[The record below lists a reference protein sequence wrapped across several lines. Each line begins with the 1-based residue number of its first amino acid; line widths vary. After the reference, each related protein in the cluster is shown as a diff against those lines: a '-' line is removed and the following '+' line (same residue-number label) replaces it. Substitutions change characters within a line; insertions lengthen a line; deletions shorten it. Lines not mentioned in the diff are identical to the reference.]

1 MIIIIVMKS
10 ERVFSLSVKVT
21 VVVAIHNGE
30 NGLAGCLDSIKRQT
44 LNEIEVITVDAA
56 SDDKTTEIMKG
67 YLSDS
72 RFRYI
77 RTENESISQ
86 ARNIAVAEAKGEY
99 ISFGDTNVI
108 FSDNMLENLYNSA
121 KKENAELCVAPMASS
136 DVYGKHEFSSSGL
149 LRKSIKTTKFDTNL
163 IWNPSVANKLFLK
176 SKIEETKLEFRAY
189 GKARE
194 AAFTIPFAM
203 SSNTIVSTN
212 RGAAGYIIP
221 VINEGVSSFEIE
233 HYLDAY
239 DFIISEAEKAFE
251 KAVNSE
257 KTDFGKKEL
266 QKLSVCYI
274 DQVYHKEITVLLY
287 SYYRHFWSLTDKKI
301 KKYADI
307 ITALY
312 DKLSKSGKSALK
324 KKNRDIFFDGKLID
338 SRREMAENPKVT
350 VCIGKNDIRGRH
362 YGDRLSIQVESIFMQ
377 TMPSFELLVDARL
390 KDDFPEKWKNSENIR
405 FLEANSLGDFKDI
418 ALSEASTD
426 YIMFQDGFAR
436 LNPKILMR
444 HYEALCSAS
453 EKYGFTTSPLTR
465 FDGKKTTEYSFSD
478 LCFNHNM
485 NQTRTKEGDTTFA
498 LDLFFC
504 NKLFR
509 TEHLKGI
516 RFSFSDN
523 NILDMYKLYEHS
535 RFKKLSHRGAYLP
548 YTEEEALT
556 YLRGEEKT
564 MPVACRRI
572 YKNYKSVYFKRVTVN
587 KYKKTAIKLLKKVK
601 NVATNYLLKFITIFF
616 TRQKLQDRVFFYTI
630 RADGMLK
637 ENINCVYEN
646 LDCKKVVFAKML
658 PHSLKHIIKV
668 RRYMLTSK
676 VIVTDDYMKYFRAV
690 KLRPEQKVVQLWHA
704 GGAFKRFGL
713 DAPSRLTRLEE
724 YRTHAPYTDVC
735 VTSENVRQFYA
746 HAFGVDMEVVKAL
759 GSPRTDALLNEEKVR
774 NSRDV
779 ICQKHPLLKDKR
791 VYVYLPT
798 FRENNGALTNFDPL
812 IDWAQLNND
821 LDDDEVFIIGRH
833 PVMKKPFFNE
843 FYSRVKDYTVDPT
856 PELLAVADVVVTD
869 YSSVIFDAAL
879 MNKPLV
885 FYCPDYG
892 SYERDFYLNYDED
905 LPGETV
911 TSSDKLL
918 EAMRRAGDG
927 KWNEKAADF
936 CRKQMG
942 ACDGKSTERI
952 CRIIEGYIKA

>member
-1 MIIIIVMKS
+1 MS
-10 ERVFSLSVKVT
+10 AKVT
-21 VVVAIHNGE
+21 VVVAVHNGGSFLH
-30 NGLAGCLDSIKRQT
+30 NCLDSVKKQT
-44 LNEIEVITVDAA
+44 LQDIEVIMVDAA
-56 SDDKTTEIMKG
+56 SDDETADVMKS

-77 RTENESISQ
+77 HTDKDSISQ
-86 ARNIAVAEAKGEY
+86 ARNLAISEAEGKY

-108 FSDNMLENLYNSA
+108 FTDNLLENLYDSA
-121 KKENAELCVAPMASS
+121 EKEKAELCVAPMASS
-136 DVYGKHEFSSSGL
+136 DVYGKHEFASSGL
-149 LRKSIKTTKFDTNL
+149 LKKSRKTNKFDTNL

-176 SKIEETKLEFRAY
+176 SKIEETGLEFKAY

-203 SSNTIVSTN
+203 SSNIIVSTN
-212 RGAAGYIIP
+212 RGAASYVIP
-221 VINEGVSSFEIE
+221 VINEGVSVFAIE

-239 DFIISEAEKAFE
+239 EFIIEEAERAFNHAAETASTDFE
-251 KAVNSE
+251 KKEYE
-257 KTDFGKKEL
+257 KLK
-266 QKLSVCYI
+266 VCYI

-287 SYYRHFWSLTDKKI
+287 SYYRHFWSLDDERI
-301 KKYADI
+301 KKYSDI
-307 ITALY
+307 IMALY
-312 DKLSKSGKSALK
+312 EKLSKSGKSSLK
-324 KKNRDIFFDGKLID
+324 KKNKDIFFGGKLID
-338 SRREMAENPKVT
+338 NRKEMAENPKAT

-377 TMPSFELLVDARL
+377 TMPSFELLVDERL
-390 KDDFPEKWKNSENIR
+390 KDEFPEKWKNAENIR
-405 FLEANSLGDFKDI
+405 FIKATSLGDFKDL
-418 ALSEASTD
+418 ALQQASTE

-444 HYEALCSAS
+444 HYEALSSCP
-453 EKYGFTTSPLTR
+453 EKCGFTTSPLTR

-485 NQTRTKEGDTTFA
+485 GQTRTKEGDITFA

-509 TEHLKGI
+509 TAHLRGI
-516 RFSFSDN
+516 RFSFTDN
-523 NILDMYKLYEHS
+523 NILDMYKIYEHS
-535 RFKKLSHRGAYLP
+535 RFKKLKHRGAYLP
-548 YTEEEALT
+548 YTEEEALN

-564 MPVACRRI
+564 MPGSCRRI
-572 YKNYKSVYFKRVTVN
+572 YNKYKSVYFKKVTLN
-587 KYKKTAIKLLKKVK
+587 KYKQKGILLLKRIK
-601 NVATNYLLKFITIFF
+601 NVAVNYLLKFITIFF
-616 TRQKLQDRVFFYTI
+616 TKQKLQNRVFFYSI

-637 ENINCVYEN
+637 ENINCIYEN

-658 PHSLKHIIKV
+658 PHSLLHIIKV

-690 KLRPEQKVVQLWHA
+690 KLRPGQKVVQVWHA

-735 VTSENVRQFYA
+735 VTSENVRQFYS
-746 HAFGVDMEVVKAL
+746 HAFGVDMDVVKAL
-759 GSPRTDALLNEEKVR
+759 GSPRTDAILDSEKVK

-779 ICQKHPLLKDKR
+779 ICQKHPLLKDKK

-798 FRENNGALTNFDPL
+798 FRENEGAPAELDPM

-821 LDDDEVFIIGRH
+821 LADDEVFVIGRH
-833 PVMKKPFFNE
+833 PVMKKPFFKE

-856 PELLAVADVVVTD
+856 PELLAIADVIITD
-869 YSSVIFDAAL
+869 YSSVIFDASL
-879 MNKPLV
+879 MDKAMV

-892 SYERDFYLNYDED
+892 NYERDFYLDYDKD
-905 LPGETV
+905 LPGEIITD
-911 TSSDKLL
+911 SSVLL
-918 EAMRRAGDG
+918 DALRRAGD
-927 KWNEKAADF
+927 KESLEKVKAF
-936 CRKQMG
+936 REKQMG

-952 CRIIEGYIKA
+952 CNIIKEYLN

>member
-1 MIIIIVMKS
+1 MSI
-10 ERVFSLSVKVT
+10 KVT
-21 VVVAIHNGE
+21 VAVAVHN
-30 NGLAGCLDSIKRQT
+30 AGSSLTASLDSIRNQT
-44 LNEIEVITVDAA
+44 FTDIEVIMVDAA
-56 SDDKTTEIMKG
+56 STDETAEVMKG
-67 YLSDS
+67 YLDDG

-77 RTENESISQ
+77 RRESDSISC
-86 ARNIAVAEAKGEY
+86 ARNLAIKEAKGKY
-99 ISFGDTNVI
+99 IAFGDANVI
-108 FSDNMLENLYNSA
+108 FTDNLIENMYDCA

-136 DVYGKHEFSSSGL
+136 DVYGKHEFTSSGL
-149 LRKSIKTTKFDTNL
+149 LKRSRKTTKFDTNL
-163 IWNPSVANKLFLK
+163 IWNPAVTNKLFLK
-176 SKIEETKLEFRAY
+176 SRIEESGIEFSAY

-203 SSNTIVSTN
+203 NCSTIASTN
-212 RGAAGYIIP
+212 RGAASYIIP

-239 DFIISEAEKAFE
+239 KYIIAEAKRAFK
-251 KAVNSE
+251 KAVEEADTEFSR
-257 KTDFGKKEL
+257 KEL
-266 QKLSVCYI
+266 KKLEICYE

-287 SYYRHFWSLTDKKI
+287 SYYRHFWSLDDERI

-307 ITALY
+307 IMSLY
-312 DKLSKSGKSALK
+312 EKLSKSGKSALK

-338 SRREMAENPKVT
+338 NRKEMAENPKVT
-350 VCIGKNDIRGRH
+350 VCVGKNDIRGRH
-362 YGDRLSIQVESIFMQ
+362 YGDRLSIQVESIFQQ

-390 KDDFPEKWKNSENIR
+390 RDEFPEKWKAAENIR
-405 FLEANSLGDFKDI
+405 FLEAGSLGEFKDV
-418 ALSEASTD
+418 ALSECRTQ

-444 HYEALCSAS
+444 HYEALTSCT

-485 NQTRTKEGDTTFA
+485 SQTRTKEGDTTFA

-509 TEHLKGI
+509 AEHLRGI
-516 RFSFSDN
+516 RFTFSDN

-535 RFKKLSHRGAYLP
+535 RFKKVSHRGAYLP
-548 YTEEEALT
+548 YTEDEALA

-564 MPVACRRI
+564 MPIPCRKI
-572 YKNYKSVYFKRVTVN
+572 YKNYKSVYFKKVTLAS
-587 KYKKTAIKLLKKVK
+587 YKRKGIMLLKKVK
-601 NVATNYLLKFITIFF
+601 NVAVNYLLKFITIFF
-616 TRQKLQDRVFFYTI
+616 TKCKLQDRVFFYSI

-637 ENINCVYEN
+637 ENINCIYEA

-658 PHSLKHIIKV
+658 PHSLWHIIKV
-668 RRYMLTSK
+668 RQYMLTSK

-690 KLRPEQKVVQLWHA
+690 SLRPEQKVVQLWHA

-735 VTSENVRQFYA
+735 VTSESVRQFYA
-746 HAFGVDMEVVKAL
+746 HAFGVEMDVIKAL
-759 GSPRTDALLNEEKVR
+759 GSPRTDAILDE
-774 NSRDV
+774 SRVKDSREV
-779 ICQKHPLLKDKR
+779 ISQKHPLLKNKK

-798 FRENNGALTNFDPL
+798 FRENDGVVTDFDPML
-812 IDWAQLNND
+812 DWAQLNND
-821 LDDDEVFIIGRH
+821 LDDDEVFVIGRH
-833 PVMKKPFFNE
+833 PVMKKEFFKD
-843 FYSRVKDYTVDPT
+843 FYSRIKDYTVDPT
-856 PELLAVADVVVTD
+856 PELLAIADVIITD
-869 YSSVIFDAAL
+869 YSSVIFDASL
-879 MNKPLV
+879 MDKSMV

-892 SYERDFYLNYDED
+892 SYERDFYLNYETD
-905 LPGETV
+905 LPGEIV
-911 TSSDKLL
+911 TDPTKLL
-918 EAMRRAGDG
+918 EALRRAGSEES
-927 KWNEKAADF
+927 KQKVRAFRE
-936 CRKQMG
+936 KQMG

-952 CRIIEGYIKA
+952 AAVIRSYL

>member
-1 MIIIIVMKS
+1 MS
-10 ERVFSLSVKVT
+10 TKVT
-21 VVVAIHNGE
+21 VIVAVHNGK
-30 NGLAGCLDSIKRQT
+30 NFLNASLDSIKNQT
-44 LNEIEVITVDAA
+44 LQEIEVIMVDAA
-56 SDDKTTEIMKG
+56 SDDGTADIMNS
-67 YLSDS
+67 YLADS

-77 RTENESISQ
+77 RAESESISQ
-86 ARNIAVAEAKGEY
+86 ARNIAIKEAKGTY
-99 ISFGDTNVI
+99 ISFGDINVI
-108 FSDNMLENLYNSA
+108 FTDNLIENLYESA

-136 DVYGKHEFSSSGL
+136 DVYGKHEFTSSGL
-149 LRKSIKTTKFDTNL
+149 LKKSKKTTKFDTNL
-163 IWNPSVANKLFLK
+163 IWNPAVTNKLFLK
-176 SKIEETKLEFRAY
+176 SKIEETGLEFRAY

-212 RGAAGYIIP
+212 RGAASYVIP
-221 VINEGVSSFEIE
+221 VINEGVSVFDIE

-239 DFIISEAEKAFE
+239 EFIIEEAEKAFNRAAE
-251 KAVNSE
+251 TAR
-257 KTDFGKKEL
+257 TDFDKKEL
-266 QKLSVCYI
+266 EKLRVCYI

-287 SYYRHFWSLTDKKI
+287 SYYRHFWSLKDETI

-307 ITALY
+307 IMSLY

-324 KKNRDIFFDGKLID
+324 KKNSDIFYDGKLID
-338 SRREMAENPKVT
+338 NRKEMAQKPKVT
-350 VCIGKNDIRGRH
+350 VCIGKNDVRGRH
-362 YGDRLSIQVESIFMQ
+362 YGDRLNIQVESIFMQ
-377 TMPSFELLVDARL
+377 TMPSFELLVDERL
-390 KDDFPEKWKNSENIR
+390 REEFPEKWRDAENIR
-405 FLEANSLGDFKDI
+405 FIEATSLGDFKDH
-418 ALSEASTD
+418 ALQQSCTD

-444 HYEALCSAS
+444 HYEALRFCT

-535 RFKKLSHRGAYLP
+535 RFKKLKHRGAYLP
-548 YTEEEALT
+548 YTEEEALE
-556 YLRGEEKT
+556 YLKGEEKT
-564 MPVACRRI
+564 MPVPCRKI
-572 YKNYKSVYFKRVTVN
+572 YKKYKSVYFKKVTLA
-587 KYKKTAIKLLKKVK
+587 KYRRWGILLLKKVK

-616 TRQKLQDRVFFYTI
+616 TNQKLQDRVFFYSI

-658 PHSLKHIIKV
+658 PHSLWHIIQV

-690 KLRPEQKVVQLWHA
+690 KLRPGQKVVQVWHA

-759 GSPRTDALLNEEKVR
+759 GSPRTDALLDGEKLK
-774 NSRDV
+774 NSRDI
-779 ICQKHPLLKDKR
+779 ICQKHPLLKDKK

-798 FRENNGALTNFDPL
+798 FRENEGALTDFDPML
-812 IDWAQLNND
+812 DWAQLNND
-821 LDDDEVFIIGRH
+821 LADDEVFIIGRH
-833 PVMKKPFFNE
+833 PVMKKPFFKE
-843 FYSRVKDYTVDPT
+843 FYSRIKDYTVDPT
-856 PELLAVADVVVTD
+856 PELLAVADVIITD
-869 YSSVIFDAAL
+869 YSSVIFDASL
-879 MNKPLV
+879 MDKAMV

-892 SYERDFYLNYDED
+892 NYERDFYLDYDKE
-905 LPGETV
+905 LPGEIV
-911 TSSDKLL
+911 TDHSKLL
-918 EAMRRAGDG
+918 EALRRAGDEG
-927 KWNEKAADF
+927 SREKVRAF
-936 CRKQMG
+936 REKQMG

-952 CRIIEGYIKA
+952 CNIIKGYL

>member
-1 MIIIIVMKS
+1 M
-10 ERVFSLSVKVT
+10 T
-21 VVVAIHNGE
+21 VVVAVHNGE

-44 LNEIEVITVDAA
+44 LKEIEVIMVDAA
-56 SDDKTTEIMKG
+56 SDDSTAEIMKG
-67 YLSDS
+67 CLSDS

-77 RTENESISQ
+77 RIENESISQ
-86 ARNIAVAEAKGEY
+86 ARNLAIEKAEGEY
-99 ISFGDTNVI
+99 VSFGDVNVI
-108 FSDNMLENLYNSA
+108 FTDNFIENLYNTA
-121 KKENAELCVAPMASS
+121 KRENAELCVAPMASS

-149 LRKSIKTTKFDTNL
+149 LKKSIKTTKFDTNL

-176 SKIEETKLEFRAY
+176 SKIKQTGLEFRAY

-212 RGAAGYIIP
+212 RGAASYIIP
-221 VINEGVSSFEIE
+221 VINEGVSTFEIE
-233 HYLDAY
+233 HYLAAY
-239 DFIISEAEKAFE
+239 EYIIAEAQKAFE
-251 KAVNSE
+251 SAIESE
-257 KTDFGKKEL
+257 GTDFGKKEL

-287 SYYRHFWSLTDKKI
+287 SYYRHFWSLTDDKI

-307 ITALY
+307 IMALY
-312 DKLSKSGKSALK
+312 EKLSKSGKSSLK
-324 KKNRDIFFDGKLID
+324 KKNCDIFFDGRLID
-338 SRREMAENPKVT
+338 NRREMAENPKVT

-362 YGDRLSIQVESIFMQ
+362 YGDRLNIQIESIFMQ
-377 TMPSFELLVDARL
+377 TMPSFELLVDSRL
-390 KDDFPEKWKNSENIR
+390 RDEFPEKWKHSENIH
-405 FLEANSLGDFKDI
+405 FLDATSLGDFKDT
-418 ALSEASTD
+418 ALSQSRTD

-444 HYEALCSAS
+444 HYEALYASS

-485 NQTRTKEGDTTFA
+485 KQTRTKEGDTTFA

-509 TEHLKGI
+509 TEHLRGI

-564 MPVACRRI
+564 MPVPCRRI
-572 YKNYKSVYFKRVTVN
+572 YKKYKTVYFRKVTVS
-587 KYKKTAIKLLKKVK
+587 KYKKTGIMLLKKVK
-601 NVATNYLLKFITIFF
+601 NVIVNYLLKFITVFF
-616 TRQKLQDRVFFYTI
+616 TKQKLQNRVFFYSI

-637 ENINCVYEN
+637 ENISCVYEKLN
-646 LDCKKVVFAKML
+646 CKKVVFAKML

-668 RRYMLTSK
+668 RMLMLTSR
-676 VIVTDDYMKYFRAV
+676 VIITDDYMKYFRSV
-690 KLRPEQKVVQLWHA
+690 KLRSGQKVVQLWHA

-735 VTSENVRQFYA
+735 VTSESVRQFYA

-759 GSPRTDALLNEEKVR
+759 GSPRTDALLDEEKVR
-774 NSRDV
+774 NCRDI
-779 ICQKHPLLKDKR
+779 ICQKHPLLKNKK

-798 FRENNGALTNFDPL
+798 FRENDGALTEFDPL
-812 IDWAQLNND
+812 IDWAELNND
-821 LDDDEVFIIGRH
+821 LDDDEVFVIGRH
-833 PVMKKPFFNE
+833 PVVKNPFFKD

-856 PELLAVADVVVTD
+856 PELLAVADVVITD
-869 YSSVIFDAAL
+869 YSSVIFDASL
-879 MNKPLV
+879 MKKPMV

-911 TSSDKLL
+911 TSYDSLL
-918 EAMRRAGDG
+918 EALRRAGDG
-927 KWNEKAADF
+927 KWDEKAAEF

-952 CRIIEGYIKA
+952 CRIIEGYLKN

>member
-1 MIIIIVMKS
+1 MSK
-10 ERVFSLSVKVT
+10 KVT
-21 VVVAIHNGE
+21 VVVTVHNGAD
-30 NGLAGCLDSIKRQT
+30 GLANCLDSIKKQT
-44 LNEIEVITVDAA
+44 LQEIEVIMVDAA
-56 SDDKTTEIMKG
+56 SDDATAEIMKS
-67 YLSDS
+67 YLSDN

-77 RTENESISQ
+77 RNDNESISQ
-86 ARNIAVAEAKGEY
+86 ARNLAVSAAEGKY
-99 ISFGDTNVI
+99 ISFGDINVI
-108 FSDNMLENLYNSA
+108 FSENLLENLYESA
-121 KKENAELCVAPMASS
+121 VKENAELCVAPMASS
-136 DVYGKHEFSSSGL
+136 DVYGKHEFTSSGL
-149 LRKSIKTTKFDTNL
+149 LKKSRKTTKFDTNL

-176 SKIEETKLEFRAY
+176 EKIINTGLEFKAY

-212 RGAAGYIIP
+212 RGAASYIIP
-221 VINEGVSSFEIE
+221 VINEGVSGFEIE

-239 DFIISEAEKAFE
+239 RFIISEAEKAFRAAIE
-251 KAVNSE
+251 TES
-257 KTDFGKKEL
+257 TDFGKKEL
-266 QKLSVCYI
+266 EKLSVCYI

-287 SYYRHFWSLTDKKI
+287 SYYRHFWSLSDETV

-307 ITALY
+307 IMELFE
-312 DKLSKSGKSALK
+312 KLSKSGKSALI
-324 KKNRDIFFDGKLID
+324 KKNCDIFFDGKLID
-338 SRREMAENPKVT
+338 NHSEMAKNPKAT

-390 KDDFPEKWKNSENIR
+390 KDEFPEKWKNAENIR
-405 FLEANSLGDFKDI
+405 FLEATSLGDFKDV
-418 ALSEASTD
+418 ALREARTD

-444 HYEALCSAS
+444 HYEALRSCT

-509 TEHLKGI
+509 TEHLRGI

-548 YTEEEALT
+548 YTEEEALA

-564 MPVACRRI
+564 MPVPCRKI
-572 YKNYKSVYFKRVTVN
+572 YKNYKSVYFKKVTLAA
-587 KYKKTAIKLLKKVK
+587 YKRKGITLLKKVK
-601 NVATNYLLKFITIFF
+601 NVFTNYLLKFITIFF
-616 TRQKLQDRVFFYTI
+616 TKQKLQDRVFFYTI

-637 ENINCVYEN
+637 ENISCVYDN

-658 PHSLKHIIKV
+658 PHSLWHIIKV
-668 RRYMLTSK
+668 RMYMLTSK

-690 KLRPEQKVVQLWHA
+690 KLRPEQKVVQVWHA

-735 VTSENVRQFYA
+735 VTSENVRQFYS
-746 HAFGVDMEVVKAL
+746 HAFGVDMSVVKAV
-759 GSPRTDALLNEEKVR
+759 GSPRTDAILDSEKVK

-779 ICQKHPLLKDKR
+779 ICQKHPLLKNKR

-798 FRENNGALTNFDPL
+798 FRENNGALTDFDPM
-812 IDWAQLNND
+812 INWAKLNAD
-821 LDDDEVFIIGRH
+821 LDDDEVFVIGRH

-843 FYSRVKDYTVDPT
+843 FYSRIKDYTVDPT
-856 PELLAVADVVVTD
+856 PELLAVADVIITD
-869 YSSVIFDAAL
+869 YSSVIFDASL
-879 MNKPLV
+879 MDKAMV

-892 SYERDFYLNYDED
+892 SYERDFYLNYDKD
-905 LPGETV
+905 LPGEIV
-911 TSSDKLL
+911 TASENLL
-918 EAMRRAGDG
+918 DALRRAGD
-927 KWNEKAADF
+927 KESQEKVRAF
-936 CRKQMG
+936 REKQMG
-942 ACDGKSTERI
+942 ACDGKSAERI
-952 CRIIEGYIKA
+952 CNIIKSYL

>member
-1 MIIIIVMKS
+1 MS
-10 ERVFSLSVKVT
+10 AKVT
-21 VVVAIHNGE
+21 VVVAVHN
-30 NGLAGCLDSIKRQT
+30 AGSHLSACLDAIKGQT
-44 LNEIEVITVDAA
+44 LKEIEVIMVDAA
-56 SDDKTTEIMKG
+56 STDETADIMKG
-67 YLSDS
+67 YLSDG
-72 RFRYI
+72 RFSYVH
-77 RTENESISQ
+77 TENDSISQ
-86 ARNIAVAEAKGEY
+86 ARNLAIEKATGKY

-108 FSDNMLENLYNSA
+108 FSDNMLESLFESA
-121 KKENAELCVAPMASS
+121 EKEKAQLCVAPMGSS
-136 DVYGKHEFSSSGL
+136 DVYGKHEFASSGL
-149 LRKSIKTTKFDTNL
+149 LKKSRKTTKFDMNL

-176 SKIEETKLEFRAY
+176 SKIEETGLNFRAY

-194 AAFTIPFAM
+194 AAFTLPFAM
-203 SSNTIVSTN
+203 SSETIVSAN
-212 RGAAGYIIP
+212 RGKASYVIP
-221 VINEGVSSFEIE
+221 VINEGVSTFKIE

-239 DFIISEAEKAFE
+239 KYIINEAEKAFDRATE
-251 KAVNSE
+251 KE
-257 KTDFGKKEL
+257 GTDFGKKEL
-266 QKLSVCYI
+266 SKLRVCYI

-287 SYYRHFWSLTDKKI
+287 SYYRHFWSLTDENI

-307 ITALY
+307 ITELY
-312 DKLSKSGKSALK
+312 EKLSKSGKSALK

-338 SRREMAENPKVT
+338 NRKEMAEKPKVT

-362 YGDRLSIQVESIFMQ
+362 YGDRLNIQVESIFMQ

-390 KDDFPEKWKNSENIR
+390 KDEFPEKWKNAENIR
-405 FLEANSLGDFKDI
+405 FIEATSLGDFKDL
-418 ALSEASTD
+418 ALEQSRTS

-444 HYEALCSAS
+444 HYEALEACT

-465 FDGKKTTEYSFSD
+465 FDGKKTTEYPFSD

-485 NQTRTKEGDTTFA
+485 NQTRTKQGDNTFA

-548 YTEEEALT
+548 YTEEEALN

-564 MPVACRRI
+564 MPVPCRNVF
-572 YKNYKSVYFKRVTVN
+572 KNYKKIYFKRVTLAG
-587 KYKKTAIKLLKKVK
+587 YKQKGINLLKKVK
-601 NVATNYLLKFITIFF
+601 NVAVNYLLKFITIFF
-616 TRQKLQDRVFFYTI
+616 TKQKLQDRVFFYSI

-637 ENINCVYEN
+637 ENINCIYEN

-658 PHSLKHIIKV
+658 PHSLLHIIKV
-668 RRYMLTSK
+668 RQYMLTSK

-690 KLRPEQKVVQLWHA
+690 KLRPGQKVVQVWHA

-759 GSPRTDALLNEEKVR
+759 GSPRTDAILDAEKVQ
-774 NSRDV
+774 NSRDT
-779 ICQKHPLLKDKR
+779 ICQKHPLLKDKK

-798 FRENNGALTNFDPL
+798 FRENEGKLTDFDPM

-821 LDDDEVFIIGRH
+821 LADDEVFVIGRH
-833 PVMKKPFFNE
+833 PVMKKEFFKE
-843 FYSRVKDYTVDPT
+843 FYSRIKDYTIDPT
-856 PELLAVADVVVTD
+856 PELLAIADVIITD
-869 YSSVIFDAAL
+869 YSSVIFDASL
-879 MNKPLV
+879 MDKAMV

-892 SYERDFYLNYDED
+892 NYERDFYLDYDKD
-905 LPGETV
+905 LPGEIV
-911 TSSDKLL
+911 TDSGKLL
-918 EAMRRAGDG
+918 DALRNAKSEEATAKVRAFR
-927 KWNEKAADF
+927 E
-936 CRKQMG
+936 KQMG

-952 CRIIEGYIKA
+952 CKVIEEYLK

>member
-1 MIIIIVMKS
+1 M
-10 ERVFSLSVKVT
+10 FGLSAKVT
-21 VVVAIHNGE
+21 VVVAVNNGN
-30 NGLAGCLDSIKRQT
+30 NGLSGCLESIKRQS
-44 LNEIEVITVDAA
+44 LQEIEIIMVDAA
-56 SDDKTTEIMKG
+56 SSDGTAEIMKS

-77 RTENESISQ
+77 RSENDSISQ
-86 ARNIAVAEAKGEY
+86 ARNLAISSATGEY
-99 ISFGDTNVI
+99 VSFGDTNVV
-108 FSDNMLENLYNSA
+108 FSDNLIENLYESA
-121 KKENAELCVAPMASS
+121 KKENAELCVAPMSSS
-136 DVYGKHEFSSSGL
+136 DVYGKHEFSSSGIL
-149 LRKSIKTTKFDTNL
+149 KKGRKTTKFDTNL
-163 IWNPSVANKLFLK
+163 IWNPSVTNKLFLR
-176 SKIEETKLEFRAY
+176 SKIIETGLEFRAY

-212 RGAAGYIIP
+212 RGAASYIIP
-221 VINEGVSSFEIE
+221 VINEGVSVFEIE

-239 DFIISEAEKAFE
+239 RFIISEAEKAFQNAIE
-251 KAVNSE
+251 KEN
-257 KTDFGKKEL
+257 TDFGKKEL

-287 SYYRHFWSLTDKKI
+287 SYYRHFWSLEDSKI

-307 ITALY
+307 IMELY

-324 KKNRDIFFDGKLID
+324 KKNHDIFFDGKLID
-338 SRREMAENPKVT
+338 NRAEMASKPKVT
-350 VCIGKNDIRGRH
+350 VCIGKNDTRGRH
-362 YGDRLSIQVESIFMQ
+362 YGDRLTIQVESIFMQ

-390 KDDFPEKWKNSENIR
+390 KDEFPEKWKNAENIR
-405 FLEANSLGDFKDI
+405 FIEATSLGDFKDN
-418 ALSEASTD
+418 ALADARTD
-426 YIMFQDGFAR
+426 FIMFQDGFAR

-444 HYEALCSAS
+444 HYEALYACPQ
-453 EKYGFTTSPLTR
+453 KCGFTTSPLTR
-465 FDGKKTTEYSFSD
+465 FDGHKTTEYSFSD

-509 TEHLKGI
+509 TEHLRGI

-548 YTEEEALT
+548 YTEEEALN

-564 MPVACRRI
+564 MPVVCRKI
-572 YKNYKSVYFKRVTVN
+572 YRNYKSVYFKRVTIE
-587 KYKKTAIKLLKKVK
+587 KYKKKAITLLKRVK
-601 NVATNYLLKFITIFF
+601 NVATNYLLKFITLFYA
-616 TRQKLQDRVFFYTI
+616 RQKLQDRVFFYSI

-658 PHSLKHIIKV
+658 PHSLRHIIKV
-668 RRYMLTSK
+668 RKYMLTSK

-690 KLRPEQKVVQLWHA
+690 SLRPEQKVVQLWHA

-735 VTSENVRQFYA
+735 VTSENVRQFYS
-746 HAFGVDMEVVKAL
+746 HAFGVEMEVVKAL
-759 GSPRTDALLNEEKVR
+759 GSPRTDALSDPMKVKDC
-774 NSRDV
+774 RDV
-779 ICQKHPLLKDKR
+779 ICQKHPLLKNKR

-798 FRENNGALTNFDPL
+798 FRENAGAPAELDPM
-812 IDWAQLNND
+812 IDWAQLNAD
-821 LDDDEVFIIGRH
+821 LDDDEVFVIGRH
-833 PVMKKPFFNE
+833 PVMKKPFFKE

-856 PELLAVADVVVTD
+856 PELLAVADVVITD
-869 YSSVIFDAAL
+869 YSSVIFDASL
-879 MNKPLV
+879 MNKPMV

-892 SYERDFYLNYDED
+892 SYERDFYLNYDKD
-905 LPGETV
+905 LPGEIV
-911 TSSDKLL
+911 TDSSKLL
-918 EAMRRAGDG
+918 EVLRRAGDEEQL
-927 KWNEKAADF
+927 KSVAAF
-936 CRKQMG
+936 CEKQMG

-952 CRIIEGYIKA
+952 CRLIKGYL

>member
-1 MIIIIVMKS
+1 V
-10 ERVFSLSVKVT
+10 SVKVT
-21 VVVAIHNGE
+21 VAVAVHNGGE
-30 NGLAGCLDSIKRQT
+30 ALKCCLDSIKNQT
-44 LNEIEVITVDAA
+44 LKEIEVIMVDAA
-56 SDDKTTEIMKG
+56 SDDATAEIMKT

-77 RTENESISQ
+77 RSGFDSISR
-86 ARNIAVAEAKGEY
+86 ARNLAISEAEGKY

-108 FSDNMLENLYNSA
+108 FSCSLLENLYESA
-121 KKENAELCVAPMASS
+121 ERENAELCVAPMASS
-136 DVYGKHEFSSSGL
+136 DVYGKHEFTSSGL
-149 LRKSIKTTKFDTNL
+149 LKKSRKTTKFDANL
-163 IWNPSVANKLFLK
+163 IWNPAVTNKLFLK
-176 SKIEETKLEFRAY
+176 SKIAETGLEFRAY

-194 AAFTIPFAM
+194 AAFTLPFAM

-212 RGAAGYIIP
+212 RGAASYIIP
-221 VINEGVSSFEIE
+221 VINEGVSAFEIE
-233 HYLDAY
+233 HYLAAY
-239 DFIISEAEKAFE
+239 EFIISEAEKAFE
-251 KAVNSE
+251 VAAENAT
-257 KTDFGKKEL
+257 TDFDKKEL
-266 QKLSVCYI
+266 RKLSVFYI

-287 SYYRHFWSLTDKKI
+287 SYYRHFWSLTDGNI

-307 ITALY
+307 IMQLY

-324 KKNRDIFFDGKLID
+324 KKNADVFYDGRLID
-338 SRREMAENPKVT
+338 NRLEMADNPKAT

-362 YGDRLSIQVESIFMQ
+362 YGDRLSIQIESIFMQ

-390 KDDFPEKWKNSENIR
+390 KDEFPEKWKSCENIR
-405 FLEANSLGDFKDI
+405 FIEASSLGDFKDN
-418 ALSEASTD
+418 ALAAARTD

-444 HYEALCSAS
+444 HYEALRSCT

-465 FDGKKTTEYSFSD
+465 FDGQHTTEYSFSE

-485 NQTRTKEGDTTFA
+485 KQTRTKEGDTTFA

-509 TEHLKGI
+509 TEHLRGI

-548 YTEEEALT
+548 YTEEEALA

-564 MPVACRRI
+564 MPVPCRRI
-572 YKNYKSVYFKRVTVN
+572 YKKYKSVYFKKVTAQ
-587 KYKKTAIKLLKKVK
+587 KYKRKGIMLLKKVK
-601 NVATNYLLKFITIFF
+601 NVALNYLLKFITIFF
-616 TRQKLQDRVFFYTI
+616 TKRKLRNRVFFYTI
-630 RADGMLK
+630 RADGALK
-637 ENINCVYEN
+637 ENINCIYQG
-646 LDCKKVVFAKML
+646 LDCDKVVFAKML
-658 PHSLKHIIKV
+658 PHSLLHIIKV
-668 RRYMLTSK
+668 RMYMLTSK

-690 KLRPEQKVVQLWHA
+690 RLRPEQKVVQLWHA

-735 VTSENVRQFYA
+735 VTSENVRQFYS

-759 GSPRTDALLNEEKVR
+759 GSPRTDALLDGERVK

-779 ICQKHPLLKDKR
+779 ICQKHPLLKGKR

-798 FRENNGALTNFDPL
+798 FRENEGALTDFDPL
-812 IDWAQLNND
+812 IDWAQLNSD
-821 LDDDEVFIIGRH
+821 LADDEVFVIGRH
-833 PVMKKPFFNE
+833 PVMKKPFFSE
-843 FYSRVKDYTVDPT
+843 FYSRIKDYTVDPT

-869 YSSVIFDAAL
+869 YSSVIFDASL
-879 MNKPLV
+879 LNKPMV

-892 SYERDFYLNYDED
+892 SYERDFYLDYDKD
-905 LPGETV
+905 LPGEIV
-911 TSSDKLL
+911 TSGERLL
-918 EAMRRAGDG
+918 EALRSAGSQESL
-927 KWNEKAADF
+927 KRVAAF
-936 CRKQMG
+936 REKQMG

-952 CRIIEGYIKA
+952 CKIVKGYLEA

>member
-1 MIIIIVMKS
+1 MKS

-30 NGLAGCLDSIKRQT
+30 NGLEGCLDSIKRQT

-86 ARNIAVAEAKGEY
+86 ARNMAVTEAKGEY

-176 SKIEETKLEFRAY
+176 SKIEETGIEFRAY

-194 AAFTIPFAM
+194 AAFTLPFAM

-212 RGAAGYIIP
+212 RGAASYIIP
-221 VINEGVSSFEIE
+221 VINEGVSTFEIE
-233 HYLDAY
+233 YYLDAY
-239 DFIISEAEKAFE
+239 EYIINEAEKAFE
-251 KAVNSE
+251 KAVNTE

-287 SYYRHFWSLTDKKI
+287 SYYRHFWSLTDEKI
-301 KKYADI
+301 KKYANI
-307 ITALY
+307 IMGLY
-312 DKLSKSGKSALK
+312 EKLSKSGKSALK

-338 SRREMAENPKVT
+338 NRLEMAQKPKVT

-362 YGDRLSIQVESIFMQ
+362 YGDRLNIQVESIFMQ

-405 FLEANSLGDFKDI
+405 FLEATSLGDFKDI

-444 HYEALCSAS
+444 HYEALCSSS

-587 KYKKTAIKLLKKVK
+587 KYKKTGIKLLKKVK

-616 TRQKLQDRVFFYTI
+616 TKQKLQDRVFFYTI

-658 PHSLKHIIKV
+658 PHSLKHIIRV

-690 KLRPEQKVVQLWHA
+690 KLRPGQKVVQLWHA

-759 GSPRTDALLNEEKVR
+759 GSPRTDALLDEEKVR

-856 PELLAVADVVVTD
+856 PELLAVADAVVTD
-869 YSSVIFDAAL
+869 YSSVIFDAVL
-879 MNKPLV
+879 MDKPLV

-911 TSSDKLL
+911 TSSDELL
-918 EAMRRAGDG
+918 GALRRAGDG
-927 KWNEKAADF
+927 KWNDKAVDF

-952 CRIIEGYIKA
+952 CRIIEGYLKS

>member
-1 MIIIIVMKS
+1 MFILAK
-10 ERVFSLSVKVT
+10 KVT
-21 VVVAIHNGE
+21 VVVAVHNG
-30 NGLAGCLDSIKRQT
+30 GGHLTACLDSIKNQT
-44 LNEIEVITVDAA
+44 LTDIEIIMVDAA
-56 SDDKTTEIMKG
+56 SDDETTDIMKS
-67 YLSDS
+67 YLNDN

-77 RTENESISQ
+77 RTENDSISSARNLAISQ
-86 ARNIAVAEAKGEY
+86 AQGDYIA
-99 ISFGDTNVI
+99 FGDTSVV
-108 FSDNMLENLYNSA
+108 FSDNLVENMYECA

-136 DVYGKHEFSSSGL
+136 DVYGKHEFTSSGL
-149 LRKSIKTTKFDTNL
+149 LKKSRKTTKFDTNL
-163 IWNPSVANKLFLK
+163 IWNPSVTNKLFLK
-176 SKIEETKLEFRAY
+176 SKIEETGILFSAY

-203 SSNTIVSTN
+203 NSDTIVSTN
-212 RGAAGYIIP
+212 RGAASYVIP
-221 VINEGVSSFEIE
+221 VINEGVSAFEIE

-239 DFIISEAEKAFE
+239 KYIISEAKKAFA
-251 KAVNSE
+251 KAIE
-257 KTDFGKKEL
+257 AADTDFGKKEL
-266 QKLSVCYI
+266 KKLEICYE

-287 SYYRHFWSLTDKKI
+287 SYYRHFWSLSDDKI
-301 KKYADI
+301 KKYSDI
-307 ITALY
+307 IMGLFE
-312 DKLSKSGKSALK
+312 KLSKSGKSALK

-338 SRREMAENPKVT
+338 NRKEMAENPKVT

-362 YGDRLSIQVESIFMQ
+362 YGDRLNIQIESIFMQ

-390 KDDFPEKWKNSENIR
+390 KDEFPEKWKNTENVR
-405 FLEANSLGDFKDI
+405 FIDAASLGEFKDI
-418 ALSEASTD
+418 ALEECRTD

-444 HYEALCSAS
+444 HYEALKSCT

-465 FDGKKTTEYSFSD
+465 FDGKKTTEYSFSE

-485 NQTRTKEGDTTFA
+485 QQTRTKDGDVTFA

-509 TEHLKGI
+509 TEHLRGI

-548 YTEEEALT
+548 YTEDEALN

-564 MPVACRRI
+564 MPIPCRKI
-572 YKNYKSVYFKRVTVN
+572 YKNYKSVYFKKVTVA
-587 KYKKTAIKLLKKVK
+587 KYKKKGITLLKRIK
-601 NVATNYLLKFITIFF
+601 NVAVNYLLKFITVFF
-616 TRQKLQDRVFFYTI
+616 TKQKLQDRVFFYSI

-637 ENINCVYEN
+637 ENINCIYEA

-676 VIVTDDYMKYFRAV
+676 VIVTDDYMKYLRAV
-690 KLRPEQKVVQLWHA
+690 KLRPGQKVVQLWHA

-724 YRTHAPYTDVC
+724 YRTHSQYSDVC
-735 VTSENVRQFYA
+735 VTSENVRQFYS
-746 HAFGVDMEVVKAL
+746 HAFGVDMEVIKAL
-759 GSPRTDALLNEEKVR
+759 GSPRTDAILDPQQVK
-774 NSRDV
+774 NSREV
-779 ICQKHPLLKDKR
+779 ICQKHPLLRNKK

-798 FRENNGALTNFDPL
+798 FRENDGALTDFDPM
-812 IDWAQLNND
+812 IDWAKLNAD
-821 LDDDEVFIIGRH
+821 LDDEEVFVIGRH
-833 PVMKKPFFNE
+833 PVMKKEFFKE
-843 FYSRVKDYTVDPT
+843 FYSRVKDYTIDPT
-856 PELLAVADVVVTD
+856 PELLAIADVIITD
-869 YSSVIFDAAL
+869 YSSVIFDASL
-879 MNKPLV
+879 MDKSMV

-892 SYERDFYLNYDED
+892 SYERDFYLNYDKD

-911 TSSDKLL
+911 TDSAKLL
-918 EAMRRAGDG
+918 DALRNAGSEEAKEKVRAFR
-927 KWNEKAADF
+927 E
-936 CRKQMG
+936 KQMG

-952 CRIIEGYIKA
+952 AKLIKNYLN

>member
-1 MIIIIVMKS
+1 MS
-10 ERVFSLSVKVT
+10 TKVT
-21 VVVAIHNGE
+21 VVAAVHN
-30 NGLAGCLDSIKRQT
+30 AGSKLSACLDAIKGQT
-44 LNEIEVITVDAA
+44 LNEIEVIMVDAA
-56 SDDKTTEIMKG
+56 SVDETAEIMKG

-72 RFRYI
+72 RFSYVH
-77 RTENESISQ
+77 TDNDSISQ
-86 ARNIAVAEAKGEY
+86 ARNIAIEKASGKY

-108 FSDNMLENLYNSA
+108 FSDNMLESLYESA
-121 KKENAELCVAPMASS
+121 EKEKAQLCVAPMASS
-136 DVYGKHEFSSSGL
+136 DVYGKHEFTSSRL
-149 LRKSIKTTKFDTNL
+149 LKRSRKTTKFDTNL

-176 SKIEETKLEFRAY
+176 SKIAETGLEFRAY

-203 SSNTIVSTN
+203 SSETIVSVS
-212 RGAAGYIIP
+212 RGTASYIIP
-221 VINEGVSSFEIE
+221 VINEGVSIFEIE

-239 DFIISEAEKAFE
+239 EFIIDEAEKAFDRAIANE
-251 KAVNSE
+251 S
-257 KTDFGKKEL
+257 TDFGKKEL
-266 QKLSVCYI
+266 SKLRVCYI

-287 SYYRHFWSLTDKKI
+287 CYYRHFWSLTDEKI

-307 ITALY
+307 IMALY
-312 DKLSKSGKSALK
+312 DKLSKSGKSAIK

-338 SRREMAENPKVT
+338 NRKEMAENPKAT
-350 VCIGKNDIRGRH
+350 VCIGKNDVRGRH
-362 YGDRLSIQVESIFMQ
+362 YGDRLNIQVESIFMQ
-377 TMPSFELLVDARL
+377 TMPSFELLVDVRL
-390 KDDFPEKWKNSENIR
+390 KDEFPEKWKHCENIR
-405 FLEANSLGDFKDI
+405 FIEAESLGDFKDN
-418 ALSEASTD
+418 ALEQSRTEF
-426 YIMFQDGFAR
+426 IMFQDGFAR

-444 HYEALCSAS
+444 HYEALKSCP

-465 FDGKKTTEYSFSD
+465 FDGQHTTEYPFSD

-485 NQTRTKEGDTTFA
+485 NQTRAEQGDYTFA

-548 YTEEEALT
+548 YTEDEALG

-564 MPVACRRI
+564 MPIPCRKVL
-572 YKNYKSVYFKRVTVN
+572 KNYKSVYFKKVTLS
-587 KYKKTAIKLLKKVK
+587 KYKQKGITLLKRIK
-601 NVATNYLLKFITIFF
+601 NVALNYLLKFITIFF
-616 TRQKLQDRVFFYTI
+616 TKQKLQNRVFFYSI

-637 ENINCVYEN
+637 ENINCVYES
-646 LDCKKVVFAKML
+646 LDCDKVVFAKML
-658 PHSLKHIIKV
+658 PHSIKHIIQV

-690 KLRPEQKVVQLWHA
+690 KLRPGQKVVQVWHA

-746 HAFGVDMEVVKAL
+746 HAFGVDMDVVKAI
-759 GSPRTDALLNEEKVR
+759 GSPRTDAILDAEKVKI
-774 NSRDV
+774 SRDT
-779 ICQKHPLLKDKR
+779 ICQKHPLLKDKK

-798 FRENNGALTNFDPL
+798 FRENEGALTDFDPM
-812 IDWAQLNND
+812 IDWAKLND
-821 LDDDEVFIIGRH
+821 ELADDEVFVIGRH
-833 PVMKKPFFNE
+833 PVMKKEFFKE
-843 FYSRVKDYTVDPT
+843 FYSRIKDYTVDPT
-856 PELLAVADVVVTD
+856 PELLAVADVIITD
-869 YSSVIFDAAL
+869 YSSVIFDASL
-879 MNKPLV
+879 MDKAMV

-892 SYERDFYLNYDED
+892 NYERDFYLDYDKD
-905 LPGETV
+905 LPGEIV
-911 TSSDKLL
+911 TDSAKLL
-918 EAMRRAGDG
+918 EALRSAKSEEAIEKVRAFR
-927 KWNEKAADF
+927 E
-936 CRKQMG
+936 KQMG

-952 CRIIEGYIKA
+952 CKVIESYLK

>member
-1 MIIIIVMKS
+1 M
-10 ERVFSLSVKVT
+10 
-21 VVVAIHNGE
+21 
-30 NGLAGCLDSIKRQT
+30 
-44 LNEIEVITVDAA
+44 VDAA
-56 SDDKTTEIMKG
+56 SDDATAELMKS
-67 YLSDS
+67 YLSDK

-77 RTENESISQ
+77 RNEIDSISQ
-86 ARNIAVAEAKGEY
+86 ARNLAICEAKGKY
-99 ISFGDTNVI
+99 ISFGDTNVV
-108 FSDNMLENLYNSA
+108 FSDNLLENLYESA
-121 KKENAELCVAPMASS
+121 VKENAQLCVAPMASS
-136 DVYGKHEFSSSGL
+136 DVYGKHEFASSGL
-149 LRKSIKTTKFDTNL
+149 LKKSKKTTKFDTNL

-176 SKIEETKLEFRAY
+176 SKIDELSLEFKAY

-194 AAFTIPFAM
+194 AAFTAVFALN
-203 SSNTIVSTN
+203 SNTIVSTN
-212 RGAAGYIIP
+212 RGAASYIIP
-221 VINEGVSSFEIE
+221 VINEGVSVFKIE

-239 DFIISEAEKAFE
+239 EFIINQARKAFADAIEKAE
-251 KAVNSE
+251 
-257 KTDFGKKEL
+257 TDFDKKEL
-266 QKLSVCYI
+266 KKLSVCYI

-287 SYYRHFWSLTDKKI
+287 SYYRHFWSLSDKTI

-307 ITALY
+307 IMALY

-324 KKNRDIFFDGKLID
+324 KKNCDIFYEGRLID
-338 SRREMAENPKVT
+338 NRSEMAQKPKAT

-362 YGDRLSIQVESIFMQ
+362 YGDRLNIQVESIFMQ

-390 KDDFPEKWKNSENIR
+390 KDEFPEKWKNCENIR
-405 FLEANSLGDFKDI
+405 FIEAESLGDFKDN
-418 ALSEASTD
+418 ALSEARTD

-444 HYEALCSAS
+444 HYEALRSCT

-465 FDGKKTTEYSFSD
+465 FDGQHTTEYSFSD

-485 NQTRTKEGDTTFA
+485 NQTRTHQGDTTFA

-504 NKLFR
+504 NKLFK
-509 TEHLKGI
+509 TEHLRGI

-548 YTEEEALT
+548 YTEEEALS

-564 MPVACRRI
+564 MPVPCRKI
-572 YKNYKSVYFKRVTVN
+572 YKNYKSVYFKKVTAE
-587 KYKKTAIKLLKKVK
+587 KYKKKGIMLLKKIK
-601 NVATNYLLKFITIFF
+601 NVAVNYLLKFITVFF
-616 TRQKLQDRVFFYTI
+616 TKQKLQDRVFFYSI

-637 ENINCVYEN
+637 ENINCVYEG

-658 PHSLKHIIKV
+658 PHSLLHIIKV
-668 RRYMLTSK
+668 RMYMLTSK

-690 KLRPEQKVVQLWHA
+690 KLRPGQKVVQVWHA

-735 VTSENVRQFYA
+735 VTSENVRQFYS

-759 GSPRTDALLNEEKVR
+759 GSPRTDALLDSDKVK
-774 NSRDV
+774 NSRDI
-779 ICQKHPLLKDKR
+779 ICQKHPLLKDKK

-798 FRENNGALTNFDPL
+798 FRENDGALTDFDPML
-812 IDWAQLNND
+812 DWAQLNSD
-821 LDDDEVFIIGRH
+821 LADDEVFVIGRH
-833 PVMKKPFFNE
+833 PVMKKPFFKE
-843 FYSRVKDYTVDPT
+843 FYSRIKDYTVDPT

-869 YSSVIFDAAL
+869 YSSVIFDASL
-879 MNKPLV
+879 LNKPMV

-892 SYERDFYLNYDED
+892 SYERDFYLDYDKD
-905 LPGETV
+905 LPGEIV
-911 TSSDKLL
+911 TSGNKLL
-918 EAMRRAGDG
+918 SALRTAG
-927 KWNEKAADF
+927 NEENLQKVAAF
-936 CRKQMG
+936 RQKQMG
-942 ACDGKSTERI
+942 ACDGRSTERI
-952 CRIIEGYIKA
+952 CKLIEGYLK

>member
-1 MIIIIVMKS
+1 M
-10 ERVFSLSVKVT
+10 SVKVT
-21 VVVAIHNGE
+21 VAVAVHNGE
-30 NGLAGCLDSIKRQT
+30 KALANCLDSIKNQT
-44 LNEIEVITVDAA
+44 LQETEIIMVDAA
-56 SDDKTTEIMKG
+56 SDDATAEIMKS

-77 RTENESISQ
+77 RSEADSISQ
-86 ARNIAVAEAKGEY
+86 ARNLAIREASGKY
-99 ISFGDTNVI
+99 ISFGDTSVI
-108 FSDNMLENLYNSA
+108 FSENLLENLYESA
-121 KKENAELCVAPMASS
+121 EREKAELCVAPMASS
-136 DVYGKHEFSSSGL
+136 DVYGKHEFTSSGL
-149 LRKSIKTTKFDTNL
+149 LKKSRKTTKFDTNL
-163 IWNPSVANKLFLK
+163 IWNPAVTNKLFLK
-176 SKIEETKLEFRAY
+176 SKIEEAGLEFRAY

-212 RGAAGYIIP
+212 RGAASYIIP
-221 VINEGVSSFEIE
+221 VVNEGVSAFEIE

-239 DFIISEAEKAFE
+239 KFIISEAEKAFKNAIE
-251 KAVNSE
+251 VCD
-257 KTDFGKKEL
+257 TDFGKKEL
-266 QKLSVCYI
+266 KKQEICYI

-287 SYYRHFWSLTDKKI
+287 SYYRHFWSLSDENI
-301 KKYADI
+301 KKYAGI
-307 ITALY
+307 ITELY
-312 DKLSKSGKSALK
+312 NKLSKSGKSALK
-324 KKNRDIFFDGKLID
+324 KKNSDIFYDGRLID
-338 SRREMAENPKVT
+338 NRLEMAEKPKVT
-350 VCIGKNDIRGRH
+350 VCIGKNDVRARH
-362 YGDRLSIQVESIFMQ
+362 YGDRLNIQVESIFMQ
-377 TMPSFELLVDARL
+377 TMPSFELLVDERL
-390 KDDFPEKWKNSENIR
+390 RDEFPEKWKKCENIR
-405 FLEANSLGDFKDI
+405 FIEAESLGDFKDN
-418 ALSEASTD
+418 ALAEARTD

-444 HYEALCSAS
+444 HYEALCTCT

-465 FDGKKTTEYSFSD
+465 FDGQHTTEYSFSD

-485 NQTRTKEGDTTFA
+485 RQTRAESGDTTFA

-509 TEHLKGI
+509 TEHLRGI

-564 MPVACRRI
+564 MPMACRRI
-572 YKNYKSVYFKRVTVN
+572 YKNYKSVYFKRVTAQ
-587 KYKKTAIKLLKKVK
+587 KYKNKGITLLKRIK
-601 NVATNYLLKFITIFF
+601 NVAVNYLLKFITIFF
-616 TRQKLQDRVFFYTI
+616 TKQKLQNRVFFYSI

-637 ENINCVYEN
+637 ENINCVYEK
-646 LDCKKVVFAKML
+646 LDCDKVVFAKML

-668 RRYMLTSK
+668 RKYMLTSK

-690 KLRPEQKVVQLWHA
+690 KLRPGQKVVQVWHA

-735 VTSENVRQFYA
+735 VTSENVRQFYS
-746 HAFGVDMEVVKAL
+746 HAFGVDMEVIKAV
-759 GSPRTDALLNEEKVR
+759 GSPRTDALLDSEWVK

-779 ICQKHPLLKDKR
+779 ICQKHPLLKDKK

-798 FRENNGALTNFDPL
+798 FRENGGALTDFDPL
-812 IDWAQLNND
+812 IDWARLNND
-821 LDDDEVFIIGRH
+821 LADDEVFVIGRH
-833 PVMKKPFFNE
+833 PVMKKPFFKE
-843 FYSRVKDYTVDPT
+843 FYSRIKDYTVDPT

-869 YSSVIFDAAL
+869 YSSVIFDASL
-879 MNKPLV
+879 LNKPMV

-892 SYERDFYLNYDED
+892 NYERDFYLDYDKE
-905 LPGETV
+905 LPGKIV
-911 TSSDKLL
+911 TSEDKLL
-918 EAMRRAGDG
+918 DALRAAGDEESL
-927 KWNEKAADF
+927 KKVAAF
-936 CRKQMG
+936 REKQMG

-952 CRIIEGYIKA
+952 CRLIEAYL

>member
-1 MIIIIVMKS
+1 MSKN
-10 ERVFSLSVKVT
+10 VT
-21 VVVAIHNGE
+21 VVVAVHNGG
-30 NGLAGCLDSIKRQT
+30 NYLSAALDSIKNQT
-44 LNEIEVITVDAA
+44 FEDIEVVMIDAA
-56 SDDKTTEIMKG
+56 STDDTAEIMKS
-67 YLSDS
+67 YLTDS
-72 RFRYI
+72 RFSYVHS
-77 RTENESISQ
+77 ENESISS
-86 ARNIAVAEAKGEY
+86 ARNLGIKKAQGAYIA
-99 ISFGDTNVI
+99 FGDSNVI
-108 FSDNMLENLYNSA
+108 FTENLIENMYDCA
-121 KKENAELCVAPMASS
+121 KKEKAELCVAPMASS
-136 DVYGKHEFSSSGL
+136 DVYGKHEFTSSGL
-149 LRKSIKTTKFDTNL
+149 LKKSRKTTKFDTNL
-163 IWNPSVANKLFLK
+163 IWNPAVTNKLFLK
-176 SKIEETKLEFRAY
+176 SKIEETGILFAAY

-203 SSNTIVSTN
+203 NSDTIVSTN
-212 RGAAGYIIP
+212 RGAASYIIP
-221 VINEGVSSFEIE
+221 VINEGVSTFEIE

-239 DFIISEAEKAFE
+239 KYIISESKKAFA
-251 KAVNSE
+251 KAIE
-257 KTDFGKKEL
+257 TADTDFGKKEL
-266 QKLSVCYI
+266 SKLEICYE

-287 SYYRHFWSLTDKKI
+287 SYYRHFWSLSDDKI

-312 DKLSKSGKSALK
+312 EKLSKSGKSALK

-338 SRREMAENPKVT
+338 NRKEMAEKPKVT

-362 YGDRLSIQVESIFMQ
+362 YGDRLSIQVDSIFMQ
-377 TMPSFELLVDARL
+377 TMPSFELIVDSRL
-390 KDDFPEKWKNSENIR
+390 KDEFPEKWKNAENLR
-405 FLEANSLGDFKDI
+405 FIEASSLGDFKDL
-418 ALSEASTD
+418 ALQQCRTD

-444 HYEALCSAS
+444 HYEALKSCT

-485 NQTRTKEGDTTFA
+485 SQTRTKEGDTTFA

-564 MPVACRRI
+564 MPIPCRKI
-572 YKNYKSVYFKRVTVN
+572 YKNYKSVYFKKVTLAS
-587 KYKKTAIKLLKKVK
+587 YKRKGITILKKIK
-601 NVATNYLLKFITIFF
+601 NVAVNYLLKFITIFF
-616 TRQKLQDRVFFYTI
+616 TKQKLQDRVFFYSI
-630 RADGMLK
+630 RADGVLK
-637 ENINCVYEN
+637 ENINCIYES

-658 PHSLKHIIKV
+658 PHSLKHIIQV

-690 KLRPEQKVVQLWHA
+690 KLRPGQKVVQLWHA

-724 YRTHAPYTDVC
+724 YRTHSQYSDVC

-759 GSPRTDALLNEEKVR
+759 GSPRTDAILDSEKVK
-774 NSRDV
+774 NSREV
-779 ICQKHPLLKDKR
+779 ICQKHPLLRNKK

-798 FRENNGALTNFDPL
+798 FRENDGALTDFDPML
-812 IDWAQLNND
+812 DWAQLNND
-821 LDDDEVFIIGRH
+821 LADDEVFVIGRH
-833 PVMKKPFFNE
+833 PVMKKEFFKE
-843 FYSRVKDYTVDPT
+843 FYSRIKDYTVDPT
-856 PELLAVADVVVTD
+856 PELLAIADVVITD
-869 YSSVIFDAAL
+869 YSSVIFDASL
-879 MNKPLV
+879 MDKAMV

-892 SYERDFYLNYDED
+892 NYERDFYLNYDKD
-905 LPGETV
+905 LPGEIV
-911 TSSDKLL
+911 TDPSKLL
-918 EAMRRAGDG
+918 EVLRRAESDEA
-927 KWNEKAADF
+927 KEKVRAF
-936 CRKQMG
+936 REKQMG

-952 CRIIEGYIKA
+952 AKLIKDYLAT

>member
-1 MIIIIVMKS
+1 MS
-10 ERVFSLSVKVT
+10 TKVT
-21 VVVAIHNGE
+21 VIVAVHNGDKA
-30 NGLAGCLDSIKRQT
+30 LAGCLDSVKKQT
-44 LNEIEVITVDAA
+44 LQEIEVIMVDAA
-56 SDDKTTEIMKG
+56 SDDATAEIMKS

-72 RFRYI
+72 RFSYI
-77 RTENESISQ
+77 RTEGDSISQ
-86 ARNIAVAEAKGEY
+86 ARNLAISCAKGKY
-99 ISFGDTNVI
+99 IAFGDTNVI
-108 FSDNMLENLYNSA
+108 FTENLLENLYESA
-121 KKENAELCVAPMASS
+121 VKENAQLCVAPMASS
-136 DVYGKHEFSSSGL
+136 DVYGKHEFTSSGL
-149 LRKSIKTTKFDTNL
+149 LKKIRKTTKFDTNL

-176 SKIEETKLEFRAY
+176 SKIDELSLEFNAY

-194 AAFTIPFAM
+194 AAFTAVFALN
-203 SSNTIVSTN
+203 SDTIVSTN
-212 RGAAGYIIP
+212 RGAASYIIP
-221 VINEGVSSFEIE
+221 VINEGVSVFEIE

-239 DFIISEAEKAFE
+239 DFIIKEAEKAFADAIE
-251 KAVNSE
+251 KAA
-257 KTDFGKKEL
+257 TDFDKKEL
-266 QKLSVCYI
+266 SKLSVYYI

-287 SYYRHFWSLTDKKI
+287 SYYRHFWSLDDATI

-307 ITALY
+307 IMALY
-312 DKLSKSGKSALK
+312 EKLSKSGKSALK
-324 KKNRDIFFDGKLID
+324 KKNCDIFYDGRLID
-338 SRREMAENPKVT
+338 SRLEMAQRPKAT

-377 TMPSFELLVDARL
+377 TMPSFELLVDERL
-390 KDDFPEKWKNSENIR
+390 RDEFPEKWKHCENIR
-405 FLEANSLGDFKDI
+405 FIKAEGLGDFKDN
-418 ALSEASTD
+418 ALAEARTP

-444 HYEALCSAS
+444 HYEALRSCT

-478 LCFNHNM
+478 LCFTYNM
-485 NQTRTKEGDTTFA
+485 KQTRTQPEDTTFA

-509 TEHLKGI
+509 TEHLRGI

-548 YTEEEALT
+548 YTEEEALA

-564 MPVACRRI
+564 MPQSCRKI
-572 YKNYKSVYFKRVTVN
+572 YKKYKSVYFKKVTAH
-587 KYKKTAIKLLKKVK
+587 KYKNKGIMLLKKVK
-601 NVATNYLLKFITIFF
+601 SFARNYLLKLITLFF
-616 TRQKLQDRVFFYTI
+616 TRQKLQNRAFFYSI

-637 ENINCVYEN
+637 ENISCVYN
-646 LDCKKVVFAKML
+646 ALDCDKVVFAKML
-658 PHSLKHIIKV
+658 PHSLLDIIKV
-668 RRYMLTSK
+668 RMYMLTSK
-676 VIVTDDYMKYFRAV
+676 IIVTDDYMKYFREV
-690 KLRPEQKVVQLWHA
+690 KLREGQKVVQLWHA

-746 HAFGVDMEVVKAL
+746 HAFGVDMEVIKAL
-759 GSPRTDALLNEEKVR
+759 GSPRTDALLDSDKVK

-798 FRENNGALTNFDPL
+798 FRENEGALTDFDPL

-821 LDDDEVFIIGRH
+821 LADDEVFVIGRH
-833 PVMKKPFFNE
+833 PVMKKPFFKD
-843 FYSRVKDYTVDPT
+843 FYSRIKDYTVDPT

-869 YSSVIFDAAL
+869 YSSVIFDASL
-879 MNKPLV
+879 LDKPMV

-892 SYERDFYLNYDED
+892 SYERDFYLDYDKE
-905 LPGETV
+905 LPGEIV

-918 EAMRRAGDG
+918 PVLREAAVG
-927 KWNEKAADF
+927 KSLERVALF
-936 CRKQMG
+936 REKQMG
-942 ACDGKSTERI
+942 ACDGRSTERI
-952 CRIIEGYIKA
+952 CRIIEDYLKA